1 VDFLTIL
8 NKKTAKKLNII
19 LTLTL
24 LICSWTLV
32 SIAGAASPSL
42 VNVGVSTQGNYITMD
57 AILTDGIEGKIL
69 EAIESGVPMTVTFQI
84 ELRKQ
89 VSLWNDTLIRSNEV
103 SHTVQFDS
111 LKKAYR
117 FSEVGKNV
125 KRKIITQKKDRYQQ
139 LMATLNNIPI
149 APIYQLDPAEKY
161 YVQVKANLEMDRFWF
176 PFNYLFFFVPFN
188 NFETSWAKTSPL
200 TIDQEFLNSSEAFNE
215 KSKERAKSKA
225 LSHVI
230 RSFNK

>member
-1 VDFLTIL
+1 MDFLTIL

-19 LTLTL
+19 LTLAF

-188 NFETSWAKTSPL
+188 SFETSWAKTSPL
-200 TIDQEFLNSSEAFNE
+200 TIDQEFLNSREAFNE

>member
-1 VDFLTIL
+1 VDLLTL
-8 NKKTAKKLNII
+8 LKKKTTKKPAII
-19 LTLTL
+19 LTIAFW
-24 LICSWTLV
+24 ICSWVLV
-32 SIAGAASPSL
+32 SPAGAASPSL

-69 EAIESGVPMTVTFQI
+69 EAIESGVPMTVTFKI

-125 KRKIITQKKDRYQQ
+125 KRKIITRKKDRYQK

-161 YVQVKANLEMDRFWF
+161 YVQVKADLEMDRFWF

-188 NFETSWAKTSPL
+188 DFETSWAKTSPL
-200 TIDQEFLNSSEAFNE
+200 TIDQEFLNSREAFNE
-215 KSKERAKSKA
+215 KSKEGAKSKA

>member
-1 VDFLTIL
+1 MDFLTL
-8 NKKTAKKLNII
+8 LKKKTCK
-19 LTLTL
+19 TLAITL
-24 LICSWTLV
+24 ALWICSWALV
-32 SIAGAASPSL
+32 SVAGAASPSL
-42 VNVGVSTQGNYITMD
+42 VNVGVSTQGNYVTMD

-69 EAIESGVPMTVTFQI
+69 EAIESGVPMTVTFKI

-89 VSLWNDTLIRSNEV
+89 VSLWNDTLVRANEV

-125 KRKIITQKKDRYQQ
+125 KRKIITRKKDRYQK
-139 LMATLNNIPI
+139 LMATLSNIPI
-149 APIYQLDPAEKY
+149 APIYQLDPKEKY
-161 YVQVKANLEMDRFWF
+161 YVQVKADLEMDRFWF

-188 NFETSWAKTSPL
+188 DFETSWAKTSPL
-200 TIDQEFLNSSEAFNE
+200 TIDQEFLNSREAFNE

>member
-1 VDFLTIL
+1 M
-8 NKKTAKKLNII
+8 NRSI
-19 LTLTL
+19 LTEKKAASKTGIA
-24 LICSWTLV
+24 LIVACWLGLWVLV
-32 SIAGAASPSL
+32 TNGWAASPEIA
-42 VNVGVSTQGNYITMD
+42 NVGVSTTGNYVTMD
-57 AILTDGIEGKIL
+57 AVLTDGIEGKVV

-89 VSLWNDTLIRSNEV
+89 VALWNDPLIRSNEV

-125 KRKIITQKKDRYQQ
+125 KRKIITRKKDRYRK
-139 LMATLNNIPI
+139 LMATLKNIPI

-161 YVQVKANLEMDRFWF
+161 YVQVKADLELDRFWF
-176 PFNYLFFFVPFN
+176 PFNYLLFFVPFN

-200 TIDQEFLNSSEAFNE
+200 TINEDLTSTTEAFNK
-215 KSKERAKSKA
+215 KSKDSKR
-225 LSHVI
+225 SNHVI
-230 RSFNK
+230 RSFNR